1 MCPDF
6 ISSGLLRTCRQ
17 CVRCVTLLA
26 YLLVTSG
33 VSLPQIGFDSKQA
46 SESFPCAGRGCGC
59 ATAEQCWR
67 QCCCTSLENRL
78 GWANQKKIQPPEWI
92 THFPGEVPPT
102 LGRNHSRA
110 NCSSE
115 QPVTCAHA
123 SQNASTSPKTQP
135 MTFVGSL
142 RCKGSAAGWLV
153 TGSDAPLLLP
163 LDLRWDDC
171 FCGKVCV
178 VTFQP
183 RAYLYPPPLPPP
195 KISIRLLLRKLA

>member
-6 ISSGLLRTCRQ
+6 MSSGLLRTCRQ

-33 VSLPQIGFDSKQA
+33 VSLPQIGFEPKQA

-92 THFPGEVPPT
+92 AHFPGEVSRPPT
-102 LGRNHSRA
+102 GITVVPTVVPSNQSHVLMLL
-110 NCSSE
+110 
-115 QPVTCAHA
+115 
-123 SQNASTSPKTQP
+123 KT
-135 MTFVGSL
+135 
-142 RCKGSAAGWLV
+142 
-153 TGSDAPLLLP
+153 
-163 LDLRWDDC
+163 
-171 FCGKVCV
+171 
-178 VTFQP
+178 P
-183 RAYLYPPPLPPP
+183 R
-195 KISIRLLLRKLA
+195 RVQKLNR